1 MTGNEK
7 DDEDVKTL
15 GEALRAAEDR
25 ATGLSTRVEVAES
38 ALAAMTKE
46 RDDHKHWREHFTRKS
61 DRLDLEL
68 EGAEAALATAREL
81 HNALL
86 VLVDK
91 RFRELHIEARQQ
103 YDRAEKAE
111 SALAASR
118 EREEGLARAV
128 EGLICGGCGWRLSNP
143 CTRKPCEACDPIKAA
158 LSVSVRLALSPAAS
172 AETPEQRYDRL
183 LGEADDAWNAMT
195 AAQREGVRSR
205 MGFSSA
211 SPSASATLATIERAV
226 EASTGVPVDVLRR
239 TPLCEMHELSASA
252 GAGEEININDP
263 TWVRLTNNGRAL
275 YLAHFARMR
284 CHAPVLSDEQGWARF
299 QLWDLAAIFGPH
311 LYNGCDLPFETTIR
325 LSPPPGAPREAARAA
340 AQATACPDC
349 HGTGHRA
356 APWVCGGDV
365 PCQHSNMPPSPAP
378 PAPPA
383 ASAGPHALACPRCG
397 QPAQGTARWV
407 TCLGSPGRTTCGYR
421 GPPVP
426 FPVAPRE
433 EP

>member
-7 DDEDVKTL
+7 DSSKEDLEAV
-15 GEALRAAEDR
+15 ALRAAEDR

-46 RDDHKHWREHFTRKS
+46 RDEHKHWREHFTRKS

-91 RFRELHIEARQQ
+91 RFRELHTEGRKQ

-118 EREEGLARAV
+118 EREEGLRRALNRALETVYWMSGSPDFGPGGCAHEGWIKARA
-128 EGLICGGCGWRLSNP
+128 
-143 CTRKPCEACDPIKAA
+143 D
-158 LSVSVRLALSPAAS
+158 VRYAQDWDRSAPSPA
-172 AETPEQRYDRL
+172 
-183 LGEADDAWNAMT
+183 
-195 AAQREGVRSR
+195 
-205 MGFSSA
+205 
-211 SPSASATLATIERAV
+211 ASATLATIERAV

-239 TPLCEMHELSASA
+239 TPLCEMHKISASA
-252 GAGEEININDP
+252 VTGEEININDP

-325 LSPPPGAPREAARAA
+325 LSPPPGAPREA
-340 AQATACPDC
+340 P
-349 HGTGHRA
+349 
-356 APWVCGGDV
+356 
-365 PCQHSNMPPSPAP
+365 
-378 PAPPA
+378 
-383 ASAGPHALACPRCG
+383 
-397 QPAQGTARWV
+397 
-407 TCLGSPGRTTCGYR
+407 
-421 GPPVP
+421 
-426 FPVAPRE
+426 
-433 EP
+433 